1 MYIYACT
8 YIYTR
13 IYIYIYT
20 YIYIYL
26 QRNLVP
32 VKAAGRSLL
41 NGLYPKA
48 KAKAK
53 GKAKAKTSA
62 KPARSDAGD
71 SVATGA

>member
-1 MYIYACT
+1 MYIH
-8 YIYTR
+8 IHP
-13 IYIYIYT
+13 YIYIH
-20 YIYIYL
+20 IYM
-26 QRNLVP
+26 QRNLFP

>member
-1 MYIYACT
+1 MHVHTYAHA
-8 YIYTR
+8 
-13 IYIYIYT
+13 YIYT
-20 YIYIYL
+20 YIYM
-26 QRNLVP
+26 QRNLFP

-53 GKAKAKTSA
+53 GKAQAKTSA